1 MNAIGN
7 ILFFVLGGFLIVL
20 GYLLGGVLLCLTIV
34 GIPFGVQAFKLARA
48 VAAPFGMKVVER
60 ESATGC
66 TAVVLNVIWV
76 ILPGVEL
83 AVTHLVIGIALA
95 VTIVGIPFARQHF
108 KLVPLA
114 LIPFG
119 RAIVP
124 ARKGSGSGAGTGA
137 G

>member
-7 ILFFVLGGFLIVL
+7 VLFFVLGGFVIVF
-20 GYLLGGVLLCLTIV
+20 GYLLGGVVLCLTIV
-34 GIPFGVQAFKLARA
+34 GIPFGMQAFKLARA
-48 VAAPFGMKVVER
+48 VAMPFGTRVVER
-60 ESATGC
+60 ESASGC

-83 AVTHLVIGIALA
+83 AVTHLILGIVLG

-119 RAIVP
+119 RSIEP
-124 ARKGSGSGAGTGA
+124 ARGA
-137 G
+137 